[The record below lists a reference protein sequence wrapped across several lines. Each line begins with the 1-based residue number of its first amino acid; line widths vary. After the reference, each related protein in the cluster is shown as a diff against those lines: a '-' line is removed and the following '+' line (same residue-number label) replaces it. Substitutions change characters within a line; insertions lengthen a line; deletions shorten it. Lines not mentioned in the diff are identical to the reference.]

1 MSPGDDKPDCSAAVP
16 LQALKVRCLMSYNPQ
31 CIMVFKPLKQG
42 KTMCH
47 LKIYE
52 TLNFFQ
58 LNPSQSIII
67 RAYQNNH
74 QACKT
79 T

>member
-1 MSPGDDKPDCSAAVP
+1 MINTSAAATVP
-16 LQALKVRCLMSYNPQ
+16 LQALKVECLMSHNPH
-31 CIMVFKPLKQG
+31 CVMVFKPLKEG
-42 KTMCH
+42 KTRCH

-52 TLNFFQ
+52 TLNFLP
-58 LNPSQSIII
+58 LNLSRSIII
-67 RAYQNNH
+67 KAYQNNH